1 MKLLNK
7 ELKHIKTQKIFIK
20 NQLFKTSFCRYL
32 NIDWN
37 YKFVQFVQE
46 FKNLS

>member
-20 NQLFKTSFCRYL
+20 INYL
-32 NIDWN
+32 KLVFVNI
-37 YKFVQFVQE
+37 
-46 FKNLS
+46 